1 MSEKS
6 SEKILEII
14 AANPEISARQIAEM
28 LNLSPRGVEKQV
40 DKLKQQ
46 GRLKRI
52 GPDKGGYWEVVRE

>member
-1 MSEKS
+1 MTEKS

-14 AANPEISARQIAEM
+14 GANPEISARQIAEM

-52 GPDKGGYWEVVRE
+52 GPDKGGCWAIVKG

>member
-1 MSEKS
+1 MSEKT

-14 AANPEISARQIAEM
+14 GANPEISARQIAEM

-46 GRLKRI
+46 GSLIRI
-52 GPDKGGYWEVVRE
+52 GPDKGGYWAIVKE